1 MKLPTYF
8 TRITLILML
17 LAGILSGCAQGD
29 QTQPVG
35 TKKEQAEKSE
45 ASFPVTVTD
54 DAGNEITLEE
64 KPEKI
69 VSLLPS
75 TTEILFALGLGDEIV
90 GVSDYDNYPEAAAQ
104 KEKVGAQDMN
114 AEKIIALQPDIAF
127 LQDYHAQNHG
137 EIIKQYEAAG
147 IKVFIV
153 GSQTSFD
160 QVYTAIRTIGKATDT
175 LDKADS
181 IINDMD
187 KKVASIKEKAKEVK
201 DPKRVWIEVSPQPEI
216 YTTGKGTFMN
226 EMLEMIGAENV
237 AASEEG
243 WVKMDEEKIV
253 SSNPDTII
261 TTYGYYVENPAEQ
274 VLSRSGW
281 NSIKAVQSKQVFD
294 VNSDLVT
301 RPGPR
306 LADGAEEL
314 GRLIYPDIFKK

>member
-1 MKLPTYF
+1 MKSTTYF
-8 TRITLILML
+8 TRISLILVL
-17 LAGILSGCAQGD
+17 LAGILTGCAQGD
-29 QTQPVG
+29 QTKPASGQ
-35 TKKEQAEKSE
+35 TEQAEKQD
-45 ASFPVTVTD
+45 ASYPVTVTD

-75 TTEILFALGLGDEIV
+75 TTEILFALGLQDEIA
-90 GVSDYDNYPEAAAQ
+90 GVSDYDNYPKEAAQ

-114 AEKIIALQPDIAF
+114 AEKIIALQPDLAF
-127 LQDYHAQNHG
+127 LQEYHAQNHG
-137 EIIKQYEAAG
+137 EIIKQFEAAG

-160 QVYTAIRTIGKATDT
+160 QVYTAIRTIGKATNT
-175 LDKADS
+175 LDEADR
-181 IINDMD
+181 IIKDMEE
-187 KKVASIKEKAKEVK
+187 KVASIKEKAKEVK
-201 DPKRVWIEVSPQPEI
+201 NPKRVWIEVSPQPEI

>member
-1 MKLPTYF
+1 MKSPTYF
-8 TRITLILML
+8 TRISLILVL
-17 LAGILSGCAQGD
+17 LAGILTGCAQGE
-29 QTQPVG
+29 QTKPAGGQ
-35 TKKEQAEKSE
+35 TEQAEKQD
-45 ASFPVTVTD
+45 ASYPVTVTD

-75 TTEILFALGLGDEIV
+75 TTEILFALGLGDEIA
-90 GVSDYDNYPEAAAQ
+90 GVSDYDNYPEEAST

-114 AEKIIALQPDIAF
+114 AEKIIALQPDLAF
-127 LQDYHAQNHG
+127 LQEYHAQNHG
-137 EIIKQYEAAG
+137 EIIKQFEAAG

-175 LDKADS
+175 LNQADR
-181 IINDMD
+181 IIKDMD
-187 KKVASIKEKAKEVK
+187 EKVASIKEKAKEVK
-201 DPKRVWIEVSPQPEI
+201 NAKRVWIEVSPQPEI

-237 AASEEG
+237 ASSEEG

-281 NSIKAVQSKQVFD
+281 SSVKAVQSKQVFD

-314 GRLIYPDIFKK
+314 GKLIYPDIFKK

>member
-1 MKLPTYF
+1 MKLPAYF
-8 TRITLILML
+8 TQISLILML
-17 LAGILSGCAQGD
+17 LAGILTGCAQEE
-29 QTQPVG
+29 QTQPAS
-35 TKKEQAEKSE
+35 TKTEQAEKSD

-127 LQDYHAQNHG
+127 LQDYHSKNHG
-137 EIIKQYEAAG
+137 EIIKQYESAG

-175 LDKADS
+175 LDKADR
-181 IINDMD
+181 IIKDMEE
-187 KKVASIKEKAKEVK
+187 KVAAIKEKAEEVK
-201 DPKRVWIEVSPQPEI
+201 NPKRVWIEVSPQPEI

-253 SSNPDTII
+253 SNNPDTII

-274 VLSRSGW
+274 VLTRSGW
-281 NSIKAVQSKQVFD
+281 NSIKAVQSKEVFD

>member
-1 MKLPTYF
+1 MKSTTYF
-8 TRITLILML
+8 TRISLILML
-17 LAGILSGCAQGD
+17 LAGILTGCAQGD
-29 QTQPVG
+29 PTKPASGQT
-35 TKKEQAEKSE
+35 EQAEKQD
-45 ASFPVTVTD
+45 ASYPVTVTD

-75 TTEILFALGLGDEIV
+75 TTEILFALGLQDEIA
-90 GVSDYDNYPEAAAQ
+90 GVSDYDNYPEEAA
-104 KEKVGAQDMN
+104 KIEKVGAQDLN
-114 AEKIIALQPDIAF
+114 AEKIIALQPDLAL
-127 LQDYHAQNHG
+127 LQEYHAQNHG
-137 EIIKQYEAAG
+137 EIIKQFEAAG

-175 LDKADS
+175 LDQADR
-181 IINDMD
+181 IIKDMEE
-187 KKVASIKEKAKEVK
+187 KVASIKEKAKEVK
-201 DPKRVWIEVSPQPEI
+201 KPKRVWIEVSPQPEI

-243 WVKMDEEKIV
+243 WVKMDEEKII

>member
-29 QTQPVG
+29 QTQPAG
-35 TKKEQAEKSE
+35 TKTQQAEKNE

-274 VLSRSGW
+274 VLTRSGW